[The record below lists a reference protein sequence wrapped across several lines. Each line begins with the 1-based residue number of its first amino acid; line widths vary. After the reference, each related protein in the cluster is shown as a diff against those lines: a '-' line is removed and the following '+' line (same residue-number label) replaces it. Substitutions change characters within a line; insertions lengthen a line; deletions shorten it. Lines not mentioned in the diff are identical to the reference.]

1 MNLTVLSPDIIEM
14 NRNVGKG
21 IYCLVDQI
29 GFKGSRNWLT
39 HNNKSSQ
46 LIQKNY
52 RYELVVFQFYS
63 ICTHPHTS

>member
-29 GFKGSRNWLT
+29 GFKGSRNWQT
-39 HNNKSSQ
+39 CNNKSSRFS
-46 LIQKNY
+46 QKNY
-52 RYELVVFQFYS
+52 RYESVFF
-63 ICTHPHTS
+63 